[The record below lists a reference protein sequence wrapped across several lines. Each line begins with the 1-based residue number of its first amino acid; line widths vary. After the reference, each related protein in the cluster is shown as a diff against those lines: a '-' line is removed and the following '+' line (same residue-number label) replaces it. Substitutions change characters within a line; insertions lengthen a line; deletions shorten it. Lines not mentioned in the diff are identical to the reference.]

1 MKKNLQWK
9 VALVLVVIAGSI
21 FLAYPFNDTKIK
33 RGLDLKGGI
42 HLVLKVLTDDSINM
56 ETDQEV
62 ARLEDL
68 LKKNSVTFQK
78 ITKEGLGRIAVQG
91 TLADQE
97 SKTRDLFD
105 EYTRDW
111 DYSFTGDRANLTLKP
126 LVTQFLRDQ
135 SVEQAK
141 QTIDNRINTFG
152 VAEPLI
158 QRQGTDK
165 IVVELPGVDDP
176 DRVKELIKVTAVLEW
191 KLVKAGPAADEATLL
206 QATNGQVPDDAEVLK
221 GDPKR
226 GQGGYYLVDKVATV
240 TGKDLRT
247 IRRTQDEWNNP
258 AVAFSLNADGGA
270 RFEQVTGANIG
281 KQIAIILDKKVQS
294 APVVEDRISRA
305 IAVVEVPGEH
315 AGWLALQAGIAACA
329 DAALIPDILYEY
341 PGGGGAAGE
350 ERNCRACGTGW
361 WSWPRAPRRGRNSRR
376 RARATRAGR
385 SGPRCRRE
393 ATGEA
398 GRHVIESLGRRGAGR
413 GPRVAEADRP
423 RGDPR
428 SCWATSSGAGRRP
441 RWTGSSGLGYG
452 AGAVRALQAGRVG
465 TMVLWVLAAGAG
477 VRPAGRR
484 DQQGAGRWPPDS
496 MFMQIARSLGIYR
509 GGRRGAAVIAPAP
522 GAGEVRGASC

>member
-21 FLAYPFNDTKIK
+21 FLAYPFNDKKIK

-62 ARLEDL
+62 ARLEEL

-91 TLADQE
+91 ALADQE

-158 QRQGTDK
+158 QRQGADK
-165 IVVELPGVDDP
+165 IVVELPGIDDP

-206 QATNGQVPDDAEVLK
+206 QATNGQVPDDAEVIK

-305 IAVVEVPGEH
+305 QGGVIRGRFTAQEADDLVVVLK
-315 AGWLALQAGIAACA
+315 AGALPAGISYLEERTIGPALGA
-329 DAALIPDILYEY
+329 DSIRQGLIAGLVAIVAVMTFMVVFYKLSGLNAVAALILNVVILFGALAYFKATLTL
-341 PGGGGAAGE
+341 PGIAGIILAIGMAVDANVLIFERMKE
-350 ERNCRACGTGW
+350 ELAVGKGVLSSVSQGFSRAFTAIFDSNLTTIISAVFLFQFGTG
-361 WSWPRAPRRGRNSRR
+361 PIRGY
-376 RARATRAGR
+376 AVTL
-385 SGPRCRRE
+385 
-393 ATGEA
+393 T
-398 GRHVIESLGRRGAGR
+398 ISLIANLF
-413 GPRVAEADRP
+413 
-423 RGDPR
+423 
-428 SCWATSSGAGRRP
+428 T
-441 RWTGSSGLGYG
+441 
-452 AGAVRALQAGRVG
+452 AVFVSHLLFDLTVKKSAKRL
-465 TMVLWVLAAGAG
+465 
-477 VRPAGRR
+477 
-484 DQQGAGRWPPDS
+484 S
-496 MFMQIARSLGIYR
+496 I
-509 GGRRGAAVIAPAP
+509 
-522 GAGEVRGASC
+522 

>member
-21 FLAYPFNDTKIK
+21 FLAYPFNDAKIK

-68 LKKNSVTFQK
+68 LKKNSVTFLK

-105 EYTRDW
+105 EYARDW

-126 LVTQFLRDQ
+126 LVAQFLRDQ

-305 IAVVEVPGEH
+305 QGGVIRGRFTAQEADDLVVVLK
-315 AGWLALQAGIAACA
+315 AGALPAGISYLEERTIGPALGA
-329 DAALIPDILYEY
+329 DSIRQGLIAGLVAIVAVMTFMVVFYKLSGLNAVAALILNVVILFGALAYFKATLTL
-341 PGGGGAAGE
+341 PGIAGIILAIGMAVDANVLIFERMKE
-350 ERNCRACGTGW
+350 ELAVGKGVLSSVSQGFSRAFTAIFDSNLTTIISAVFLFQFGTG
-361 WSWPRAPRRGRNSRR
+361 PIRGY
-376 RARATRAGR
+376 AVTL
-385 SGPRCRRE
+385 
-393 ATGEA
+393 T
-398 GRHVIESLGRRGAGR
+398 ISL
-413 GPRVAEADRP
+413 VANLF
-423 RGDPR
+423 
-428 SCWATSSGAGRRP
+428 T
-441 RWTGSSGLGYG
+441 
-452 AGAVRALQAGRVG
+452 AVFVSHLLFDLTVKKSAKKL
-465 TMVLWVLAAGAG
+465 
-477 VRPAGRR
+477 
-484 DQQGAGRWPPDS
+484 S
-496 MFMQIARSLGIYR
+496 I
-509 GGRRGAAVIAPAP
+509 
-522 GAGEVRGASC
+522 